1 MREGQEVK
9 SSINRFAGFIYSGSA
24 REKKKKKTRQ
34 SALPSVTKAKL
45 RLHKSSFTAHA
56 RDVCASDNM
65 RKTLVFLLS

>member
-24 REKKKKKTRQ
+24 REKKKKTRQ